1 MPLRMMRYL
10 DLALL
15 ALALPIFL
23 AAGLPLLGWAGAAV
37 GWLIQRGVQLLIENR
52 ARASDDPR
60 TVAGLLTGS
69 MIARGWIVA
78 GSIFVVGLSDREAGL
93 SAAILS
99 ITLFTFYFTGQMIG
113 RPFEEEQLV
122 SRRSGKVLL
131 GVASVWLASCARSL
145 LYAIFGSDGKNEEF
159 KPQNEFKLD
168 PWIELKIGA
177 HRHVAST
184 RRCSTSCSPARSPRA
199 R

>member
-1 MPLRMMRYL
+1 LSTHALKASDTPMPLRMMRYL

-15 ALALPIFL
+15 ALALPIFV
-23 AAGLPLLGWAGAAV
+23 AADLPLLGWVGAAV
-37 GWLIQRGVQLLIENR
+37 GWLLQRGVQVLIEKR

-99 ITLFTFYFTGQMIG
+99 ITLFTFYFTGQLIG
-113 RPFEEEQLV
+113 RPFEE
-122 SRRSGKVLL
+122 RR
-131 GVASVWLASCARSL
+131 
-145 LYAIFGSDGKNEEF
+145 
-159 KPQNEFKLD
+159 
-168 PWIELKIGA
+168 
-177 HRHVAST
+177 
-184 RRCSTSCSPARSPRA
+184 
-199 R
+199 

>member
-15 ALALPIFL
+15 ALALPVFL
-23 AAGLPLLGWAGAAV
+23 AADLPLLGWAGAAF
-37 GWLIQRGVQLLIENR
+37 GWLLQRGIQRLIEDR

-78 GSIFVVGLSDREAGL
+78 GSIFIVGLSEREAGL

-113 RPFEEEQLV
+113 RPFEE
-122 SRRSGKVLL
+122 RR
-131 GVASVWLASCARSL
+131 
-145 LYAIFGSDGKNEEF
+145 
-159 KPQNEFKLD
+159 
-168 PWIELKIGA
+168 
-177 HRHVAST
+177 
-184 RRCSTSCSPARSPRA
+184 
-199 R
+199 